1 MNLET
6 KTETKQFDNLVTVQS
21 VPLDEKLAL
30 PPSPKGLDL
39 DHPDPS
45 LKSLDDVLEKS
56 NEETKDDNGLDGI
69 TGLDDD
75 EEEESYKFFTSDH
88 KLFELDREA
97 VKLSKLADTMI
108 EGDVNEKTLPM
119 PNVDSSMMKHIVK
132 YLKYHAVNPV
142 PENNAPDKLTSN
154 VFSKNIKCDWDV
166 MLIENDVMGNRNT
179 AKENLYSLIRAS
191 NYMDIQPLLQLAC
204 TKVACMI
211 KGESLEA
218 IKKIISTDEPY
229 VDNHKDVL

>member
-6 KTETKQFDNLVTVQS
+6 KTETKQLDNLVAVQS
-21 VPLDEKLAL
+21 VTIDEKFAL
-30 PPSPKGLDL
+30 PPSPFGLELSNGLD
-39 DHPDPS
+39 DTP
-45 LKSLDDVLEKS
+45 EKR
-56 NEETKDDNGLDGI
+56 NEETKDNDGIEDLKGLDE
-69 TGLDDD
+69 DD
-75 EEEESYKFFTSDH
+75 EEESYKFVTSDN
-88 KLFELDREA
+88 KTFELEKEA

-119 PNVDSSMMKHIVK
+119 PNVHSSIMEHIVK
-132 YLKYHAVNPV
+132 YLKYHAVNLI
-142 PENNAPDKLTSN
+142 PENNSPDKLTSN

-166 MLIENDVMGNRNT
+166 NLIENDVMGDKNT

-211 KGESLEA
+211 KGESLDA

-229 VDNHKDVL
+229 VDNHKEVL